1 VGAANPLWNS
11 SRGFKRYDPH
21 TRRYRKWFVPEDWYG
36 DGVDGQGIGIRGAG
50 YPRFTR
56 GEGRKMLR
64 RYAQGHRVDPSKM
77 GNEWNSDG
85 PRVSICIE
93 VLTYR

>member
-1 VGAANPLWNS
+1 VAQ
-11 SRGFKRYDPH
+11 D
-21 TRRYRKWFVPEDWYG
+21 WFG

-64 RYAQGHRVDPSKM
+64 TYAQGHRINPSKM

-93 VLTYR
+93 SVNLPLILRAEVPARV